1 MPSADLLLVLT
12 LLVLVIVA
20 IAASTFAEKV
30 ASAVELA
37 QKSRQNTQ
45 TIIDMAATRAEIL
58 YRLGTTSITMDGL
71 GRGNTLVALDNRPYR
86 GLGDTLVHLQD
97 NRGLLNLNQTNDDR
111 LLRFLGIM
119 GIPAEQR
126 SHLIDTLRDYI
137 DADKLEHLNGAE
149 EPQYLARQLVPPTN
163 NYLTTPWEVRRIIG
177 WRDAPQLWQNSRFI
191 DLTTTST
198 MGGLNP
204 NTAPV
209 EVLATL
215 PGMTE
220 EPGPNPGPTATAST
234 HHAHR
239 ATGRHGR
246 HSGATA
252 GHADHGIAQQ
262 QPARH
267 PIGARTQLATAIQR
281 VAHAQRRPGPLAN
294 RLLHPRQSASPRHRE
309 RGQQRASRR
318 TQSGFVCPGR
328 HCAAAAALH
337 SRPRDQSDAQI
348 WRIMPLCAAPKVGP
362 KFTDSAR
369 HALSFTH
376 SSLSANYRKNR
387 NPSHPFRQR
396 AMGSGASAVA
406 ISDL

>member
-1 MPSADLLLVLT
+1 MSRPGAPKHAERGFVLVLT

-220 EPGPNPGPTATAST
+220 ELAQTLVLQRQQAPIM
-234 HHAHR
+234 H
-239 ATGRHGR
+239 TG
-246 HSGATA
+246 
-252 GHADHGIAQQ
+252 
-262 QPARH
+262 
-267 PIGARTQLATAIQR
+267 QLAAMAGIPEQLLDMQIMVLPSNSLR
-281 VAHAQRRPGPLAN
+281 V
-294 RLLHPRQSASPRHRE
+294 
-309 RGQQRASRR
+309 
-318 TQSGFVCPGR
+318 TQSVPGLNWR
-328 HCAAAAALH
+328 QQYSVSLT
-337 SRPRDQSDAQI
+337 PNGDQGP
-348 WRIMPLCAAPKVGP
+348 WRIDYFTRVSPPAPVTANAGSSAPAGAPSQASSAPADIAPLPPRSTAAPE
-362 KFTDSAR
+362 T
-369 HALSFTH
+369 
-376 SSLSANYRKNR
+376 
-387 NPSHPFRQR
+387 NPMLRF
-396 AMGSGASAVA
+396 GG
-406 ISDL
+406 